1 MVELW
6 FQDPKQ
12 EEDPAVLDSWCLQVV
27 FEEFTAPVSLVPPV
41 QLLLAPHMLPR
52 DKGTLPGWWDL
63 PGLEIPC
70 HRVYLHH

>member
-27 FEEFTAPVSLVPPV
+27 FEEFTAPASLVPPV

-52 DKGTLPGWWDL
+52 DKGTLPG
-63 PGLEIPC
+63 
-70 HRVYLHH
+70 